1 MNDNFDKVVDLT
13 SILNEIKCELK
24 DIVDTYKIYKGQLE
38 SPSIEQI
45 KKCDDIITYLGFDK
59 QWG

>member
-1 MNDNFDKVVDLT
+1 MVDLT
-13 SILNEIKCELK
+13 SILNEIECELK